1 MEHAREELVA
11 LLPQLRGFARSL
23 TGGDGS
29 FADDLVQDTVVLAL
43 RSWSSFQ
50 PGTSLKSW
58 LLKILH
64 NRFHSQMRRKYKSA
78 EVVREDLAALSWVPA
93 NQHVGLEVAAFKR
106 AFKILKPE
114 HRAVLVLSAVH
125 GLSYEAIAEI
135 CRCQVG
141 TVKSRISRARS
152 QLKAML
158 AGEDMD
164 ALALAHAAPARVT
177 ARKRT
182 PPPGLAASPPPPPPP
197 EAVRPVVPVRE
208 RPQSL
213 LQQLAETDRQ
223 IVGLEI
229 RLTRCRHIAA
239 RLDQAWV
246 DSGRS
251 GALVAIAEQHL
262 ALLYTRRHR
271 LLAAA
276 AAPPALAAA

>member
-23 TGGDGS
+23 TGGDS
-29 FADDLVQDTVVLAL
+29 HFADDLVQDTVVLAL
-43 RSWSSFQ
+43 RSWHSFQ

-78 EVVREDLAALSWVPA
+78 EVVREDLANLSWVPSS
-93 NQHVGLEVAAFKR
+93 QHVGLEVDAFKG
-106 AFKILKPE
+106 AFKALKPE

-158 AGEDMD
+158 AGEDAD
-164 ALALAHAAPARVT
+164 AVAPAPRAAPARLAV
-177 ARKRT
+177 RNRVM
-182 PPPGLAASPPPPPPP
+182 PPAPAAAPPQPPIGLARPAAP
-197 EAVRPVVPVRE
+197 VRPRS
-208 RPQSL
+208 QTL
-213 LQQLAETDRQ
+213 LQQLAETERQ
-223 IVGLEI
+223 IVGLEL
-229 RLTRCRHIAA
+229 RLTRCRSIAT
-239 RLDQAWV
+239 RLDLAWASP
-246 DSGRS
+246 DLSAG
-251 GALVAIAEQHL
+251 LVAIAEQHL
-262 ALLYTRRHR
+262 SLLHTRRRR

-276 AAPPALAAA
+276 PPTRAAA